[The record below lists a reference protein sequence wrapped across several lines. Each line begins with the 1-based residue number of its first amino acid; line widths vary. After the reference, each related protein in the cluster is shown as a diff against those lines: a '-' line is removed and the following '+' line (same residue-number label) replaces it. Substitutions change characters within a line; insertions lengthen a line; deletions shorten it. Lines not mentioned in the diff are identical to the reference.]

1 MMMTETIN
9 MMKETMKMMTKTNK
23 IKTLWEHK
31 LKQNALS
38 CPTGE
43 SQAVMFSMLRLS
55 MWTASPLQRF
65 CCCWNKAFQGVQSAV
80 WSGQVLEL
88 ENRVGPHGW
97 AGLAKGDRLQDEG
110 QSLQSGGQLQTF
122 FLAIYGYFWLFIAIS
137 GYFRILLANS
147 SYFWLHLAISG
158 YLYNFRLFLAI
169 SGYFWLFSTISNHP
183 DHPEIYFSMNN

>member
-110 QSLQSGGQLQTF
+110 QSLQSGGQLKTF
-122 FLAIYGYFWLFIAIS
+122 FWLFTINS
-137 GYFRILLANS
+137 RKSSVSFTFWSHGSPFYSLWSPKLLKMLSHN
-147 SYFWLHLAISG
+147 I
-158 YLYNFRLFLAI
+158 
-169 SGYFWLFSTISNHP
+169 
-183 DHPEIYFSMNN
+183 